1 MQLKKNINL
10 YNKKIYKMDSTISKK
25 NLLRKVYTQRQVD
38 INHLVDQHLNLKD
51 NINKDES
58 MSHISM
64 DYRKAK
70 CKQKILKINSTIQ
83 ETRKEIYK
91 SSSLKNKISLCYNLI
106 LKNRKE
112 LISLSESNKLENP
125 STDVQSFKYHINYFY
140 NYLLLFC
147 LLYKNKDISNASV
160 TLNHLSTEIKERF
173 ILSDF
178 SLFHLQKYNTLILEY
193 IKFLSS
199 YLSCIYRLGTDY
211 NYEEVLIKYLEI
223 IEAIPDNKIILSYLY
238 FFCGRLMIEMNY
250 LGLGIKCYEYA
261 NFNTNE
267 YTSRLKAYKLMVSI
281 LYNKSL
287 LEYVFYDENS
297 KNSDNCIE
305 TLIEAKN
312 TKLKEIEV
320 FSPKNTRGSHHA
332 SISQFRRNSI
342 KMIGDFTP
350 KKDHQLL
357 DIYMLLFE
365 FDYKNK
371 SYDTIDDYVTFIEA
385 NSRHLSNEMISKAK
399 FILSKIAELHENY
412 DILTINK
419 PKLAKK
425 LTRNFNRFLSE
436 SKTEKEFISSS
447 KNIFMNNKH
456 STNEEDF
463 INFCL
468 PQRKRPPINQNEI
481 IEFQKF
487 FIFLTKLSAYQ
498 IELLNMEQPDKKNY
512 KKFKSLP
519 IYFSNNFKQSLNLE
533 QMNLLNNIKILM
545 LKRKLVL
552 KNVDHLIMVDNLNYE
567 LIYKYEECC
576 VPITQLNNLHS
587 INQKKLE
594 YREFNEEILKNS
606 VMKKEKKN
614 SAKTELNEDNNQ
626 LKFKYQDRIPYES
639 LKANLKKKYKNNN
652 VSYPIDEVIK
662 DSFIIELLNRMKY
675 KEVKMLNDN
684 PDWLLEILVEYK
696 NKIEKDERSST
707 RSKEEKDKKEEK
719 VIEQET
725 EKEES
730 SISDKGEVE
739 QKKSND
745 FLDAMKIGKDE

>member
-1 MQLKKNINL
+1 MDIN
-10 YNKKIYKMDSTISKK
+10 ISKK
-25 NLLRKVYTQRQVD
+25 NLLRKVYTQKDVN
-38 INHLVDQHLNLKD
+38 IKHLREHHLNLRD
-51 NINKDES
+51 NNSKDEL
-58 MSHISM
+58 MSHMSL
-64 DYRKAK
+64 DFRKGK
-70 CKQKILKINSTIQ
+70 SKQKPILKINSIIQ
-83 ETRKEIYK
+83 ENRKKIYL
-91 SSSLKNKISLCYNLI
+91 SPLLKNKISLCYKLI

-112 LISLSESNKLENP
+112 LISLMEDNKLGSP
-125 STDVQSFKYHINYFY
+125 STDVESFKYHINYFY

-147 LLYKNKDISNASV
+147 LLYKSHDLANARV
-160 TLNHLSTEIKERF
+160 TLNHLNKEIKERF
-173 ILSDF
+173 ILNDF
-178 SLFHLQKYNTLILEY
+178 SIFHLQKYNTLVIDY

-199 YLSCIYRLGTDY
+199 YLCCLYKLGTDY
-211 NYEEVLIKYLEI
+211 NFEEIFIKYLEI
-223 IEAIPDNKIILSYLY
+223 IEGIPDNKIILSYLY
-238 FFCGRLMIEMNY
+238 FLSGQLMIEMNY
-250 LGLGIKCYEYA
+250 LGLGIRCYEYA
-261 NFNTNE
+261 YSNTND
-267 YTSRLKAYKLMVSI
+267 YASRLKAYKLIVSI

-287 LEYVFYDENS
+287 LEYVYYDENS
-297 KNSDNCIE
+297 KNGENCIE

-320 FSPKNTRGSHHA
+320 FSPKNTRGSHRV

-342 KMIGDFTP
+342 KMIGDIAQ

-357 DIYMLLFE
+357 DIYLLLFE

-371 SYDTIDDYVTFIEA
+371 SSDTIDDYITFIEA

-399 FILSKIAELHENY
+399 FILLKISELHENEN
-412 DILTINK
+412 LNINK
-419 PKLAKK
+419 QKNTKK
-425 LTRNFNRFLSE
+425 DKYLENKS
-436 SKTEKEFISSS
+436 EKEYSS
-447 KNIFMNNKH
+447 KNINSNKNPL
-456 STNEEDF
+456 NEEDF

-481 IEFQKF
+481 IEFEKF
-487 FIFLTKLSAYQ
+487 FLFLTKLSAYQ

-519 IYFSNNFKQSLNLE
+519 IYFSTNFKQSLNLE
-533 QMNLLNNIKILM
+533 QMNMLNNIKILM

-552 KNVDHLIMVDNLNYE
+552 KNVDHLIIVDNLNYE
-567 LIYKYEECC
+567 LIYKYEECN

-594 YREFNEEILKNS
+594 FRQFNEELLKNS
-606 VMKKEKKN
+606 QMKKEKKN
-614 SAKTELNEDNNQ
+614 SAKTELIDDNNQ
-626 LKFKYQDRIPYES
+626 LKFKYQERISFES
-639 LKANLKKKYKNNN
+639 LKATLKKKYKNNN
-652 VSYPIDEVIK
+652 YSYPVDDVIK

-696 NKIEKDERSST
+696 DRIEKDERSSIRT
-707 RSKEEKDKKEEK
+707 KEEKDKKEEK
-719 VIEQET
+719 VMEQESV
-725 EKEES
+725 KEES

>member
-1 MQLKKNINL
+1 
-10 YNKKIYKMDSTISKK
+10 MDSNIIKK
-25 NLLRKVYTQRQVD
+25 HLLRKVYTQKDVNLKMLR
-38 INHLVDQHLNLKD
+38 DQHLNLRDTNSKYD
-51 NINKDES
+51 S

-70 CKQKILKINSTIQ
+70 AKQKSALKINSTFQ
-83 ETRKEIYK
+83 KNRKEIYL
-91 SSSLKNKISLCYNLI
+91 STSLGNKISLCYKLI
-106 LKNRKE
+106 IKNRKE
-112 LISLSESNKLENP
+112 LTSLREENKLLDP
-125 STDVQSFKYHINYFY
+125 AIDVESFKYHINYFY

-147 LLYKNKDISNASV
+147 LLYKNNDMVNARI
-160 TLNHLSTEIKERF
+160 TLNHLNKEIKERF
-173 ILSDF
+173 ILNDF
-178 SLFHLQKYNTLILEY
+178 SLFHLQKYNTLVIDY

-199 YLSCIYRLGTDY
+199 YLSCLYKLGTDY
-211 NYEEVLIKYLEI
+211 NFEEILIKYLEI
-223 IEAIPDNKIILSYLY
+223 IEAIPDNKIILSHLY
-238 FFCGRLMIEMNY
+238 FFCGQLMIEMNY

-261 NFNTNE
+261 NYNSND
-267 YTSRLKAYKLMVSI
+267 YASRLKAYKLIVSI

-287 LEYVFYDENS
+287 IEYVFYGENS

-320 FSPKNTRGSHHA
+320 FSPKNTRGSHRV

-342 KMIGDFTP
+342 KMLGDFTP

-371 SYDTIDDYVTFIEA
+371 SSDTIDDYITFIEA
-385 NSRHLSNEMISKAK
+385 NSRHLSAEMISKAK
-399 FILSKIAELHENY
+399 FILSKIADLHDNEMPN
-412 DILTINK
+412 NK
-419 PKLAKK
+419 PKSIKK
-425 LTRNFNRFLSE
+425 DMRNFNKYLLENKS
-436 SKTEKEFISSS
+436 EKEYLSSS
-447 KNIFMNNKH
+447 KNIHITKNPM
-456 STNEEDF
+456 NEEDF

-468 PQRKRPPINQNEI
+468 PQRKRPPINQNEV
-481 IEFQKF
+481 IEFEKF
-487 FIFLTKLSAYQ
+487 FIFMTKLSAYQ
-498 IELLNMEQPDKKNY
+498 IELLNMDQPDKKNY

-519 IYFSNNFKQSLNLE
+519 IYFSNNFKQSLSLE
-533 QMNLLNNIKILM
+533 QMNMLNNIKILM
-545 LKRKLVL
+545 LKRKLIL
-552 KNVDHLIMVDNLNYE
+552 KNVDHLILVDNLNYE
-567 LIYKYEECC
+567 LIYKYEECS

-594 YREFNEEILKNS
+594 FDQFNEEMIKNS
-606 VMKKEKKN
+606 QIKKEKKN

-626 LKFKYQDRIPYES
+626 LKFKYQDRIPFES
-639 LKANLKKKYKNNN
+639 LKATLKKRYKSANY
-652 VSYPIDEVIK
+652 SYPIDDVIK

-696 NKIEKDERSST
+696 DRIEKDERSSN

-719 VIEQET
+719 VEEQES
-725 EKEES
+725 EKDES

>member
-1 MQLKKNINL
+1 MESL
-10 YNKKIYKMDSTISKK
+10 SKK
-25 NLLRKVYTQRQVD
+25 NELRKGLTQKHIDV
-38 INHLVDQHLNLKD
+38 NHIIGHHLNFGD
-51 NINKDES
+51 IHNKDES
-58 MSHISM
+58 VSHISM
-64 DYRKAK
+64 DYRKLK
-70 CKQKILKINSTIQ
+70 NKRKNTIKINSTLQ
-83 ETRKEIYK
+83 ENRKDIYI
-91 SSSLKNKISLCYNLI
+91 SQSLKVKISLCYKLI

-112 LISLSESNKLENP
+112 LINLTEEDKLDNP
-125 STDVQSFKYHINYFY
+125 SINVESFKYHINYFY

-147 LLYKNKDISNASV
+147 LLYKNNDIVNARS
-160 TLNHLSTEIKERF
+160 TLKHLNNEIKERF
-173 ILSDF
+173 VLNDYSI
-178 SLFHLQKYNTLILEY
+178 FHLQKYNTLVIDY

-199 YLSCIYRLGTDY
+199 YLSCLYKLGTDY
-211 NYEEVLIKYLEI
+211 NYAEVLLKYLEI
-223 IEAIPDNKIILSYLY
+223 IEAIPDSKIILSHLY
-238 FFCGRLMIEMNY
+238 FFCGQLMIEMNY

-261 NFNTNE
+261 NLNTNE
-267 YTSRLKAYKLMVSI
+267 YASRLKAYKFIVSI

-287 LEYVFYDENS
+287 LEFVFYDENS
-297 KNSDNCIE
+297 KNADNCIE

-320 FSPKNTRGSHHA
+320 FSPKNTRGSHRV

-342 KMIGDFTP
+342 KMLGDFTA

-371 SYDTIDDYVTFIEA
+371 SSDTIDDYVTFIEA
-385 NSRHLSNEMISKAK
+385 NSRHLSKEMVSKAK
-399 FILSKIAELHENY
+399 FILSKIADLHDNNN
-412 DILTINK
+412 DFLNK
-419 PKLAKK
+419 QKLNKK
-425 LTRNFNRFLSE
+425 GTRNFKQFLSDNK
-436 SKTEKEFISSS
+436 SDKELLSSS
-447 KNIFMNNKH
+447 KNIYSNKQ

-463 INFCL
+463 IDFCL

-481 IEFQKF
+481 IEFEKF

-533 QMNLLNNIKILM
+533 QMNMLNNIKILM

-567 LIYKYEECC
+567 LIYKYEECS

-587 INQKKLE
+587 INQKKIE
-594 YREFNEEILKNS
+594 FQEFNEELIKNS
-606 VMKKEKKN
+606 QMKKEKKID
-614 SAKTELNEDNNQ
+614 AKAEINDDNNQ

-639 LKANLKKKYKNNN
+639 LKANLKKKFKNNN
-652 VSYPIDEVIK
+652 YAYPMEQIIK
-662 DSFIIELLNRMKY
+662 DSFVIELLNRMKY

-684 PDWLLEILVEYK
+684 PEWLLEILVEYK
-696 NKIEKDERSST
+696 ERIERDERSSG

-719 VIEQET
+719 VIEQESL
-725 EKEES
+725 KEES
-730 SISDKGEVE
+730 SLSDKGEVE